1 MKKFSWIRIS
11 LTTAVLA
18 AALTAA
24 AGAASLG
31 TGRVEVGALR
41 LRSEANTESSVLT
54 TVYGGTKVDVL
65 EKTLD
70 GWYKVSV
77 DGKVGYMSA
86 EYLTVDFNAPVEEQ
100 VLGPEESEEPEEA
113 SAAPAEEAPAAQ
125 AEETVGLGNGK
136 VTLSSGTLNLR
147 AECSMSADRVGS
159 IPNGVVLALEDSK
172 DGWYQVTFRGVTGYV
187 SGDYIEPTE
196 EEVTAAPSGSGVGA
210 QVVELA
216 MQYLGCP
223 YVYGAAGPK
232 SFDCSGFTYYI
243 YGKLGYS
250 IYRTASTQFNGNGVS
265 ISRQNLQ
272 PGDLVFFREHGSS
285 KSATH
290 VGIYIGNGQIIHAS
304 SSKSGAYVRI
314 NSLSEKWYADRY
326 VGAKRIA

>member
-1 MKKFSWIRIS
+1 MRKFSWVRIS
-11 LTTAVLA
+11 LTTAILA

-41 LRSEANTESSVLT
+41 LRAEANTESSVLT
-54 TVYGGTKVDVL
+54 IVYGGAKVDVL

-86 EYLTVDFNAPVEEQ
+86 EYLTVDFSDPIEEQ
-100 VLGPEESEEPEEA
+100 VPGPEAPAEE
-113 SAAPAEEAPAAQ
+113 SAAPAEEAPAVQ
-125 AEETVGLGNGK
+125 AEESAGLGNGK

-147 AECSMSADRVGS
+147 AGCSTSADKIGS

-196 EEVTAAPSGSGVGA
+196 EEVTATPAASGVGA
-210 QVVELA
+210 QAVEMA

-250 IYRTASTQFNGNGVS
+250 INRTASTQFNGNGVS
-265 ISRQNLQ
+265 ISRENLQ
-272 PGDLVFFREHGSS
+272 PGDLVFFREFGSS

-290 VGIYIGNGQIIHAS
+290 VGMYIGNGEIIHAS